1 MLFSVIFMAFQFN
14 HTSNFTKM
22 IIIVE
27 FLVVSYLLY
36 TLTKSVYQSY
46 QIDQHIEN
54 FKKEND
60 MIAQENK
67 QKEADYSYY
76 SSDAYIEKIAKQN
89 LGLVN
94 PGEEV
99 IVIPSS
105 VSGSTGVVGGTAE
118 EIDDDVRVQPLSNP
132 QKWWKFFFDIQ
143 QEKK

>member
-1 MLFSVIFMAFQFN
+1 MALQFN

-22 IIIVE
+22 VIIVE

-54 FKKEND
+54 FKREND
-60 MIAQENK
+60 LIAEENK
-67 QKEADYSYY
+67 QKEADYNYY
-76 SSDAYIEKIAKQN
+76 SSDAYREKIAKQN

-99 IVIPSS
+99 IVIPNSPDS
-105 VSGSTGVVGGTAE
+105 LVVASGDLNP
-118 EIDDDVRVQPLSNP
+118 EIENLSFQALANP
-132 QKWWKFFFDIQ
+132 QRWWKFFFD
-143 QEKK
+143 KHS

>member
-1 MLFSVIFMAFQFN
+1 MAFQFN

-22 IIIVE
+22 IIIIE

-54 FKKEND
+54 FKREND
-60 MIAQENK
+60 LIAQENK

-89 LGLVN
+89 LGLIN
-94 PGEEV
+94 AGEEV

-105 VSGSTGVVGGTAE
+105 AAGTTGVVGGAQT
-118 EIDDDVRVQPLSNP
+118 DDENDINIRPLPNP
-132 QKWWKFFFDIQ
+132 QKWWKFFFDIHQ
-143 QEKK
+143 DKK

>member
-1 MLFSVIFMAFQFN
+1 MV
-14 HTSNFTKM
+14 
-22 IIIVE
+22 IIVE

-46 QIDQHIEN
+46 QIDQHIDN

-105 VSGSTGVVGGTAE
+105 SLGSSGLVGGATDE
-118 EIDDDVRVQPLSNP
+118 QNDTVGVQQLTNP
-132 QKWWKFFFDIQ
+132 QKWWKFFFDIH

>member
-1 MLFSVIFMAFQFN
+1 MAFQFH
-14 HTSNFTKM
+14 HTSNVTKM

-46 QIDQHIEN
+46 QIDQHIQS
-54 FKKEND
+54 FKLEND
-60 MIAQENK
+60 LIAQENK
-67 QKEADYSYY
+67 QKEEDYSYY

-99 IVIPSS
+99 IVIPNTSDTGQNGIVGS
-105 VSGSTGVVGGTAE
+105 VSTGDTTSD
-118 EIDDDVRVQPLSNP
+118 ISIKYLTNP
-132 QKWWKFFFDIQ
+132 QKWWKFFFDISAQ
-143 QEKK
+143 KK

>member
-1 MLFSVIFMAFQFN
+1 MAFQFN

-105 VSGSTGVVGGTAE
+105 VSGSTGVVGGAVE
-118 EIDDDVRVQPLSNP
+118 EIEDNVRVQPLSNP